1 MASAL
6 KNRSTGVEMSGDTI
20 EERPLPSY
28 RKLTTAEKQRDH
40 VNRIKRTLV
49 GSLLGILAGVIS
61 FLVVHGPENILG
73 LQSYTIL
80 ALFIM
85 LAGVVVQRHIF
96 VLLKITTP
104 ELGKKDWLY
113 QGFITFAFWFISWTL
128 LLTAYTP

>member
-20 EERPLPSY
+20 EERPVPSY

-49 GSLLGILAGVIS
+49 GCLLGILTGVIS
-61 FLVVHGPENILG
+61 FLVIPPGDIIG

-104 ELGKKDWLY
+104 KLGKKDWLF
-113 QGFITFAFWFISWTL
+113 QGFMTFAFWFISWTL
-128 LLTAYTP
+128 LLTATPL

>member
-49 GSLLGILAGVIS
+49 GSLLGILTGVIS
-61 FLVVHGPENILG
+61 FLVIPPGDIIG

-104 ELGKKDWLY
+104 KLGKKDWLF
-113 QGFITFAFWFISWTL
+113 QGFMTFAFWFISWTL
-128 LLTAYTP
+128 LLTAYTL

>member
-49 GSLLGILAGVIS
+49 GCLLGILTGVIS
-61 FLVVHGPENILG
+61 FLVIPPGDIIG

-104 ELGKKDWLY
+104 KLGKKDWLF
-113 QGFITFAFWFISWTL
+113 QGFMTFAFWFISWTL
-128 LLTAYTP
+128 LLTATPL

>member
-1 MASAL
+1 
-6 KNRSTGVEMSGDTI
+6 MSGNTI
-20 EERPLPSY
+20 EELPLPSK

-49 GSLLGILAGVIS
+49 GSFLGILTGVIS
-61 FLVVHGPENILG
+61 FLVVGPENILG